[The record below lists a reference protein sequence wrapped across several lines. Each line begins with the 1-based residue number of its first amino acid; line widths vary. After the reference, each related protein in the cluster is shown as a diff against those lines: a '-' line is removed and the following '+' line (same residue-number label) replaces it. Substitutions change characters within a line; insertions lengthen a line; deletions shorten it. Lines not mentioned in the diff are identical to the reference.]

1 VTGGGQ
7 RTPVRVAHCVH
18 GLGLGG
24 AQKVIASLV
33 RGTDPAAFRHVVY
46 SCDDGI
52 HREEIE
58 AAGALVRIIPRRV
71 PKLDPS
77 WVLTLARAM
86 RADRIEV
93 VHAHLFG
100 DSLHGYLASR
110 AAGRPPVVL
119 TLHIGVEGCTGL
131 QRRGYAWLLARCARA
146 IACSDAVARSF
157 APLLATGRAMQV
169 IANGI
174 ETLPAAA
181 PPAPERAA
189 LRRSLGAGPD
199 EVLFAVIGR
208 LAEQKGHRYL
218 LAAFAA
224 LVREHGVAARLL
236 VLGEG
241 ELRERLER
249 QAAEADIAD
258 RVLFAGLRSDVP
270 ALLPAVD
277 TVVFSSL
284 FEGLPVALLE
294 AMAAGRCIVATD
306 VPGIV
311 EAVRPEREAVIVPI
325 GDARGLAAGL
335 LRVVR
340 TPGLAARLGDAARA
354 RFLAEFTAERMV
366 ARYAAVYEDVLPL
379 G

>member
-1 VTGGGQ
+1 VSRDAT
-7 RTPVRVAHCVH
+7 RATIRVAHCVH

-52 HREEIE
+52 HRDEIE
-58 AAGALVRIIPRRV
+58 AAGAVVRIIPRRF
-71 PKLDPS
+71 PKLDPT

-86 RADRIEV
+86 RADRIDV

-131 QRRGYAWLLARCARA
+131 QRHGYGWLLARCARA
-146 IACSDAVARSF
+146 VACSAAVARSF
-157 APLLATGRAMQV
+157 EPLIAAGRTMQV

-174 ETLPAAA
+174 ETTPATVPPPAAR
-181 PPAPERAA
+181 EA
-189 LRRSLGAGPD
+189 LRRSLGAAPD
-199 EVLFAVIGR
+199 DVVFAVIGR

-218 LAAFAA
+218 LTAFAA
-224 LVREHGVAARLL
+224 LVREHGVGARLV

-241 ELRERLER
+241 ELRPSLER
-249 QAAEADIAD
+249 QAAEVGIAD

-270 ALLPAVD
+270 ALLPGIDA
-277 TVVFSSL
+277 VVFSSL

-294 AMAAGRCIVATD
+294 AMAAGRCIVATA

-311 EAVRPEREAVIVPI
+311 EAVRDQREAVIVPI
-325 GDARGLAAGL
+325 GDVDGLAAGM
-335 LRVVR
+335 LRAVR
-340 TPGLAARLGDAARA
+340 TPGLAQRLGDAARA

-366 ARYAAVYEDVLPL
+366 ARYAAVYEDVLPP